1 MLSGTPASFLSS
13 APCSPTTDQETA
25 MDRIKQIIHVLRTD
39 KEARFYVAGV
49 FAIILFLC
57 WWGATG
63 HWDDSPYLPDFL
75 R

>member
-1 MLSGTPASFLSS
+1 
-13 APCSPTTDQETA
+13 

-39 KEARFYVAGV
+39 KEARLQTAGV
-49 FAIILFLC
+49 VAFVLFLC

-63 HWDDSPYLPDFL
+63 HFDNDPWLPNFL